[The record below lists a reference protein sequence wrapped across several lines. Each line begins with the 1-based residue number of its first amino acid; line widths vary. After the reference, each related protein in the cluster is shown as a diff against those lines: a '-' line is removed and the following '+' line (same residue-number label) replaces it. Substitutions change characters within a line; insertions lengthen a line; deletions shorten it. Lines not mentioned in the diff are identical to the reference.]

1 MTSLLGEP
9 NKFRPSGSTIER
21 GAMTQPSS
29 PAEEEYLQAIYTLQ
43 DDGAHVIAARLA
55 DFLGLTPAAVSE
67 MLHRLEREGLVKL
80 DDRKSVRLSSSGKAA
95 ADRITRRHRLA
106 ERMLVDLLGYAWWK
120 THEEAERIEH
130 AMSDEMEERLMTV
143 LGNPET
149 CPHGNPIPG
158 VTPRP
163 TRPLERLAVGERAIV
178 ERIPD
183 QFEHEPGF
191 LEYLDTQG
199 VRPGVTLEMI
209 EQRSGLLRVSVNGT
223 ARSLRPDCGQKVWVA
238 E

>member
-1 MTSLLGEP
+1 
-9 NKFRPSGSTIER
+9 
-21 GAMTQPSS
+21 MTQPSS

-43 DDGAHVIAARLA
+43 DEGAQVIAARLA

-80 DDRKSVRLSSSGKAA
+80 DDRKSVRLSSSGKTA

-130 AMSDEMEERLMTV
+130 AMSDEMEERLMKV

-149 CPHGNPIPG
+149 CPHGNPMPG

-163 TRPLERLAVGERAIV
+163 TRTLESLAPGTSAPV

-191 LEYLDTQG
+191 LEYLDG
-199 VRPGVTLEMI
+199 VGIKPKVNVTLV
-209 EQRSGLLRVSVNGT
+209 SVDAASLRVAIDGKE
-223 ARSLRPDCGQKVWVA
+223 RSIRRDCGRKVLVA
-238 E
+238 A

>member
-1 MTSLLGEP
+1 
-9 NKFRPSGSTIER
+9 
-21 GAMTQPSS
+21 MTQPSS

-43 DDGAHVIAARLA
+43 DEGAQVIAARLA
-55 DFLGLTPAAVSE
+55 DFLGLTAAAVSE

-149 CPHGNPIPG
+149 CPHGNPMPG

-163 TRPLERLAVGERAIV
+163 TRTLESLAPGTSSPV

-191 LEYLDTQG
+191 LEYLDG
-199 VRPGVTLEMI
+199 VGIKPNVAVTL
-209 EQRSGLLRVSVNGT
+209 VSVDD
-223 ARSLRPDCGQKVWVA
+223 ASLRIAIDGKERSVRRDCGRKVLVA
-238 E
+238 A